1 MTKPLNVRIRQKR
14 MEAGLTLLE
23 VADFLGVKEATV
35 QRYESGSIKNI
46 KHETICKLAE
56 LFRCSPSWLMGF
68 DLPSPEESE
77 RVAAAVA
84 GGLFSEPPVSLDD
97 AGVDDPAPLSK
108 EAEELLRIFEGLDV
122 RRRVALLSYAYKL
135 EGGVDDGAV

>member
-1 MTKPLNVRIRQKR
+1 MTKPLNVRIKQKR
-14 MEAGLTLLE
+14 MDAGLTLLE

-56 LFRCSPSWLMGF
+56 LFHCTPSWLMGF

-84 GGLFSEPPVSLDD
+84 GGLLTEPPVSRDD